1 MSELWPWLAV
11 FGLGMFHG
19 INPAMGWL
27 FAVALGLQEQKRA
40 AVFRALPPIALGHAL
55 SIGII
60 IAVVLL
66 ARVTVPYRTLKIGAA
81 AILFAFGL
89 YRLLRSRHPNWVG
102 MRVGFGDLTLWSFVM
117 ASAHGAGLML
127 VPFFLQSPAAGESH
141 HHDTH
146 QMHAWA
152 FANFSAPS
160 LLSHGGRS
168 PHLGVSSNDRA
179 GRDGCLRKTWGRDTA
194 PRVVQHRFRLD
205 ARADDHRRLHPALL
219 ICGRCTRL
227 NFVIRKYKPSDNVI
241 LSEAKNLG
249 LVLDQFA
256 QQK

>member
-1 MSELWPWLAV
+1 VSELWPWLAV

-40 AVFRALPPIALGHAL
+40 AVLRALPPIALGHAL

-60 IAVVLL
+60 ITVVLL
-66 ARVTVPYRTLKIGAA
+66 ARVAVPPRTLKIAAA
-81 AILFAFGL
+81 AILFTFGL
-89 YRLLRSRHPNWVG
+89 FRLLRSRHPNWVG

-127 VPFFLQSPAAGESH
+127 VPFFLPSPAGEESH
-141 HHDTH
+141 HHGAH

-160 LLSHGGRS
+160 LLIAAVVIHTLGYLVITALVAIVVYEN
-168 PHLGVSSNDRA
+168 LGVA
-179 GRDGCLRKTWGRDTA
+179 VLRHAWFNID
-194 PRVVQHRFRLD
+194 L
-205 ARADDHRRLHPALL
+205 LWMLALM
-219 ICGRCTRL
+219 ITGV
-227 NFVIRKYKPSDNVI
+227 FI
-241 LSEAKNLG
+241 L
-249 LVLDQFA
+249 VF
-256 QQK
+256 